1 MRKPTSTLAACQRPR
16 RNQGGFILIYL
27 LLLVA
32 LLSIGMLAALRNIE
46 KENARDRE
54 EELIHRGTEYRR
66 AVKRY
71 YKKFGAFPPS
81 IDALENTQNIRFLRK
96 RYKDPM
102 NRSTEGK
109 EQDFKLLRMTDVR
122 LSVGLPGAG
131 VGANNGLGT
140 ANGLVGPN
148 GPLGQTSQAVA
159 TALANQAVIAAGTNT
174 TPLNT
179 GNPPG
184 DTSQGG
190 DQNSGNPNGPVI
202 ANGPGQNA
210 NGSNSNSPFVNLNG
224 QATGGTFGGAPI
236 VGVASL
242 NKKESIRVFWK
253 KNHYNDWQF
262 YYDPGSDRG
271 GLLVGPTQS
280 GAGLQA
286 GFGTVTGP
294 AQNGQGGP
302 GVPSSPFS
310 NGLGGNQPAQNQGG
324 AASPQN

>member
-1 MRKPTSTLAACQRPR
+1 MRKPTSR
-16 RNQGGFILIYL
+16 RAPGSQSRRGQSGFILIYL

-32 LLSIGMLAALRNIE
+32 LLSIGMLAALRDIK

-54 EELIHRGTEYRR
+54 EEMIHRGTEYRR

-71 YKKFGAFPPS
+71 YKKFGSFPPS
-81 IDALENTQNIRFLRK
+81 LDALENTQNIRFLRK

-102 NRSTEGK
+102 NRNAEGK

-122 LSVGLPGAG
+122 LSVGLG
-131 VGANNGLGT
+131 VGAQGVNNGLGT

-159 TALANQAVIAAGTNT
+159 TALANQAVVAAGTNT

-179 GNPPG
+179 GNQPG
-184 DTSQGG
+184 DASQNG
-190 DQNSGNPNGPVI
+190 DQNNGNPNGPAT
-202 ANGPGQNA
+202 ANGPGQNSG
-210 NGSNSNSPFVNLNG
+210 GSNSNSPFVNLNG
-224 QATGGTFGGAPI
+224 QSTGGTFGGAPI
-236 VGVASL
+236 VGVTSA
-242 NKKESIRVFWK
+242 NKSESIRVFWK

-280 GAGLQA
+280 GVGLQA
-286 GFGTVTGP
+286 GFGNVNGV
-294 AQNGQGGP
+294 QNTQGGP
-302 GVPSSPFS
+302 AVPSSPFS
-310 NGLGGNQPAQNQGG
+310 NGPGANQPVQTPAGTPAPEN
-324 AASPQN
+324 